1 VASVCPACSR
11 QSQSQSQSFP
21 QLIPRFSSGTGQF
34 SRPSLVVFHMPKY
47 SPTLPRRS
55 GKGRGNERR
64 LSLLE
69 TSRTAVLLDRQA
81 LWLEAL
87 EGILARIDVH
97 VAGKATAPAH
107 ALELIGQSRPD
118 IFLTGL
124 EMPEGEMDGI
134 TCIARAREVVP
145 DLRVVVVS
153 SMTGVEHIDRALA
166 AGAAAYVV
174 KTAHPDDLATAVRQ
188 AFQPSVY
195 FPAPRV
201 KGASRQEEAHVLRL
215 TPREREILRLVA
227 EGHSNA
233 TLAKMLWVTQQTVK
247 FHLSNVYRKLGVS
260 NRTEASRWAQLNG
273 LLPPPDGQPQPTQ
286 PQI

>member
-1 VASVCPACSR
+1 
-11 QSQSQSQSFP
+11 
-21 QLIPRFSSGTGQF
+21 
-34 SRPSLVVFHMPKY
+34 
-47 SPTLPRRS
+47 
-55 GKGRGNERR
+55 
-64 LSLLE
+64 
-69 TSRTAVLLDRQA
+69 VLLDRQP

-97 VAGKATAPAH
+97 VAGKATAPPR
-107 ALELIGQSRPD
+107 ALELIVEHQPD
-118 IFLTGL
+118 VFVTGL

-134 TCIARAREVVP
+134 ACISQARASLP

-153 SMTGVEHIDRALA
+153 SLTGVDHIDRALA
-166 AGAAAYVV
+166 AGASAYVV

-195 FPAPRV
+195 FPAPRNV
-201 KGASRQEEAHVLRL
+201 GPGRSEDEAHVLRL

-233 TLAKMLWVTQQTVK
+233 ALAKMLWVTQQTVK

-260 NRTEASRWAQLNG
+260 NRTEAARWAQLNG
-273 LLPPPDGQPQPTQ
+273 LLPPPNGQAQPTQ

>member
-1 VASVCPACSR
+1 MA
-11 QSQSQSQSFP
+11 
-21 QLIPRFSSGTGQF
+21 
-34 SRPSLVVFHMPKY
+34 
-47 SPTLPRRS
+47 
-55 GKGRGNERR
+55 
-64 LSLLE
+64 
-69 TSRTAVLLDRQA
+69 
-81 LWLEAL
+81 
-87 EGILARIDVH
+87 EG
-97 VAGKATAPAH
+97 
-107 ALELIGQSRPD
+107 D
-118 IFLTGL
+118 I
-124 EMPEGEMDGI
+124 DGI
-134 TCIARAREVVP
+134 TCIAQAREAVP

-153 SMTGVEHIDRALA
+153 SLTSVEHIDRALA

-201 KGASRQEEAHVLRL
+201 LGGGGSRTRRTCSRL

-260 NRTEASRWAQLNG
+260 NRTEAARWAQLNG
-273 LLPPPDGQPQPTQ
+273 LLPPPNGQAQPTQ

>member
-1 VASVCPACSR
+1 
-11 QSQSQSQSFP
+11 
-21 QLIPRFSSGTGQF
+21 
-34 SRPSLVVFHMPKY
+34 
-47 SPTLPRRS
+47 
-55 GKGRGNERR
+55 
-64 LSLLE
+64 LE
-69 TSRTAVLLDRQA
+69 TSRTAVLLDRQP

-97 VAGKATAPAH
+97 VAGKATAPAR
-107 ALELIGQSRPD
+107 ALELIAKHRPD
-118 IFLTGL
+118 VFLTGI
-124 EMPEGEMDGI
+124 EMADGDMDGI
-134 TCIARAREVVP
+134 TCIGLAREAAP

-153 SMTGVEHIDRALA
+153 SLTGVEHIDRALA
-166 AGAAAYVV
+166 AGASAYVV

-201 KGASRQEEAHVLRL
+201 TGAGGHEEAHVLRL

-260 NRTEASRWAQLNG
+260 NRTEAARWAQLNG
-273 LLPPPDGQPQPTQ
+273 LLPPGKGPAQPAQ